1 MVEYHRKWLEW
12 KPSRQH
18 LHWRSDFIMSINI
31 IHFLFY
37 NLSIFLVHH
46 SIHLSSIH
54 IPHGNVQ
61 STIHCFYSSH
71 INIITYAHIGDPT
84 LHLFYCCMSLL
95 NRENFIFLICQMN
108 KYCLYMYLDK
118 TFSMTGVFLNSKW
131 ESMYNGIELQ
141 IWNFVI
147 LNALSFKKTCWRL
160 KTLTAFHLSLRA

>member
-37 NLSIFLVHH
+37 NLSIFLIHH

-71 INIITYAHIGDPT
+71 INIITYAHIWDPT
-84 LHLFYCCMSLL
+84 LHFFYCCMSLL
-95 NRENFIFLICQMN
+95 NGENFIFLICQMN

-118 TFSMTGVFLNSKW
+118 NIFKDRCISQFKMREHVQWNWITDLKLC
-131 ESMYNGIELQ
+131 YPKYIELED
-141 IWNFVI
+141 
-147 LNALSFKKTCWRL
+147 
-160 KTLTAFHLSLRA
+160 